1 MRRIALLTLLG
12 SLALALSSCIIVGT
26 IPVSSFRFD
35 SNWQRNTDGAYVF
48 CTNKTT
54 QMRYKFR
61 APDSSVISSIQER
74 YDGFASNNTLTINRP
89 IGDLTREGN
98 DLVFFRELTFGQN
111 GTPQSLPPGVSQ
123 QSIVIN
129 PITPPP
135 AINGKTTVTVT
146 VTTISGSQYSG
157 SYIYETY
164 ANCP

>member
-35 SNWQRNTDGAYVF
+35 SNWQRNTDLRYVF
-48 CTNKTT
+48 CTNRTT

-74 YDGFASNNTLTINRP
+74 YVGFASGDTLTLNRP
-89 IGDLTREGN
+89 ITDLSRDGS
-98 DLVFFRELTFGQN
+98 DLVFVDALTFGQ
-111 GTPQSLPPGVSQ
+111 GGVPQSLPAGVSQ
-123 QSIVIN
+123 QSIIIA

-135 AINGKTTVTVT
+135 SITGKTTVTVT

-157 SYIYETY
+157 SYVYDVY
-164 ANCP
+164 SNCP